1 MSESDD
7 PKLESVPSP
16 PLKVTPTRLRLYGGA
31 FVQVAG
37 AALFTSLLLT
47 KGFGFT
53 KSRPNSMGWIV
64 GVLCFMVVV
73 HIPLAILFY
82 QGLATIPGTSIPL
95 WPFKTPK
102 PPPAG
107 PQPRTQP
114 SQPQA

>member
-16 PLKVTPTRLRLYGGA
+16 PLKVTPTRLRLYAGA

-37 AALFTSLLLT
+37 AALFTWLLLT
-47 KGFGFT
+47 KGFGFE
-53 KSRPNSMGWIV
+53 KSRPNKVGWIV
-64 GVLCFMVVV
+64 GILLIMAVV
-73 HIPLAILFY
+73 HILLGILFFA
-82 QGLATIPGTSIPL
+82 GPATIPGTSIPL

-102 PPPAG
+102 PPAG

-114 SQPQA
+114 SQPEA